1 MIFLKS
7 KKTLKKIENK
17 INNFVIITVYFL
29 INFYLLN
36 NNIVFADGEEQT
48 IKTASEIYQI
58 AETNGI
64 AHSIC
69 RAIAIGR
76 ILMFPMFGIMFV
88 IIGFSFFQGTA
99 KWSIFVTF
107 AIGMAA
113 MNSAPQLAEIFL
125 PGAGLKYGCKCAIEK
140 EIRDESGKITRYATN
155 LNYDCSTGTKDYEE
169 EYGKN

>member
-7 KKTLKKIENK
+7 KKTLRKIENK
-17 INNFVIITVYFL
+17 ISHFVIITVCFL
-29 INFYLLN
+29 VNFYLLN
-36 NNIVFADGEEQT
+36 NDIVLADDEQI
-48 IKTASEIYQI
+48 IKTVPEIYQI

-113 MNSAPQLAEIFL
+113 MNSAPQLAEIFM

-140 EIRDESGKITRYATN
+140 EIRDENGKITRYATN

-169 EYGKN
+169 EYGKS